1 MPRRNRIVIPGLPH
15 HITQRGNR
23 RMNVFV
29 DAEDRRVF
37 LRMLQ
42 ERSEQYALQHYS
54 YCLMTNHVHLISV
67 PEQVS
72 SLSHTMRDVLGSYAS
87 YFNQRHGLSGRLW
100 QGRFYSA
107 VLDETHLW
115 AALRY
120 VERNPVRAGM
130 VKLAEAYE
138 WSSAAAHCGL
148 GLKEDNLL
156 IPLPAMP
163 GFIGDWRIWI
173 SGEDDPHDMKKIRN
187 TTKTGFPCGSSEF
200 VKKLESLL
208 GVNLR
213 QRNPKHPNFRESAR
227 NDLLSFVGK
236 KE

>member
-1 MPRRNRIVIPGLPH
+1 MPRRPRIVVPGLPH

-37 LRMLQ
+37 LRMLR
-42 ERSEQYALQHYS
+42 ESSEQYALHHYS
-54 YCLMTNHVHLISV
+54 YCLMTNHVHLISI

-72 SLSHTMRDVLGSYAS
+72 SLSYTMRDVLGSYAS

-107 VLDETHLW
+107 VLDETHFW

-130 VKLAEAYE
+130 VELAEAYE

-148 GLKEDNLL
+148 KEDRLI
-156 IPLPAMP
+156 IPLLVIPD
-163 GFIGDWRIWI
+163 FIGDWRIWI
-173 SGEDDPHDMKKIRN
+173 NGEDDPHAIKKIRN
-187 TTKTGFPCGSSEF
+187 TTKTGFPCGSSDF
-200 VKKLESLL
+200 VKRLEVDL
-208 GVNLR
+208 GLNLR
-213 QRNPKHPNFRESAR
+213 QRKSKDSNFRESVV
-227 NDLLSFVGK
+227 NDLLPFVGK

>member
-1 MPRRNRIVIPGLPH
+1 MPRRRRIVVPGMPH
-15 HITQRGNR
+15 HITQRGSR
-23 RMNVFV
+23 RMNVFA

-37 LRMLQ
+37 LRMLR
-42 ERSEQYALQHYS
+42 ENSELYSLHHYS
-54 YCLMTNHVHLISV
+54 YCLMTNHVHLISS

-72 SLSHTMRDVLGSYAS
+72 SLSYTMRDVLGLYAS

-107 VLDETHLW
+107 VLDETNFW

-138 WSSAAAHCGL
+138 WSAAAAHCGL
-148 GLKEDNLL
+148 KGDDLL
-156 IPLPAMP
+156 IPLPAIP

-173 SGEDDPHDMKKIRN
+173 NGEEDPHDIKKIRN

-200 VKKLESLL
+200 VKRVEAILR
-208 GVNLR
+208 VNLR
-213 QRNPKHPNFRESAR
+213 QRNPRHPNAGEGVG
-227 NDLLSFVGK
+227 NDLLPFISK

>member
-1 MPRRNRIVIPGLPH
+1 MPRRRRIVVPGMPH

-37 LRMLQ
+37 LRMLR
-42 ERSEQYALQHYS
+42 ENSKRYSLHNYS
-54 YCLMTNHVHLISV
+54 YCLMTNHVHLISI

-72 SLSHTMRDVLGSYAS
+72 SLSYTMRDVLGAYAS

-107 VLDETHLW
+107 VLDETHFW
-115 AALRY
+115 AASRY

-130 VKLAEAYE
+130 AELAEAYE

-148 GLKEDNLL
+148 KADGLI
-156 IPLPAMP
+156 IPLPVIP

-173 SGEDDPHDMKKIRN
+173 NREDDPHDIKKIRN

-200 VKKLESLL
+200 VKRLETILQ
-208 GVNLR
+208 VDLR
-213 QRNPKHPNFRESAR
+213 QRNPRHPNVRESVGD
-227 NDLLSFVGK
+227 DLLPFISK
-236 KE
+236 KN